1 MNNSVAPMPSP
12 VLELNGARLSR
23 LLRAGIQRLLA
34 DQEHLNRIN
43 VFPVAD
49 GDTGTNMALTM
60 HAVLA
65 SLHRDP
71 NDHAGSTLTRAADA
85 ALDGARGNSGAILAQ
100 FLLGMGD
107 SASAH
112 AALSTVQFANAVT
125 AGAAYARDSLCEPRE
140 GTVLTVISDFATET
154 TRLASGGLQ
163 DFLGLFSQ
171 ALARARKSLQHTTEQ
186 LEALRAARVVDAG
199 AKGFIDL
206 LEGMTDHLH
215 RNVDAEPSETSA
227 VSVASS
233 EAAGE
238 TQDLSHRFCTEC
250 TISGANIDRRKL
262 REQLAALGSSL
273 VLAGTP
279 RKSKVHIHV
288 NDPSEVFRI
297 AGRFGSVTGQKA
309 DDMQR
314 QQYAVHVRGRKVA
327 IVTDSVADIPEDMLD
342 ELGIHTVP
350 LRIHFGEQSYLD
362 KSGMSSEEFLAELT
376 RNNTHPKTSQPPS
389 GDFRRQFE
397 YLATHYN
404 GVISINVT
412 SKVSGTFNAA
422 RAAAERTKIRDSIA
436 VVDSGN
442 ASVGQGLIAMYA
454 AELAARDH
462 DVTQIATALRK
473 MIPLTRTYAMVGS
486 LDYAVRGGRV
496 KPAVKSLA
504 QFLRLT
510 PILTTHDDGRIAPGG
525 TLFGRSGLQDKFV
538 RFITSRMDPQQNY
551 RVGIGQAGAP
561 AKAIELLERLRLA
574 QPNIRSSFIMPVGST
589 LSVHGGPGTLV
600 VGVQPLLQPLLGD

>member
-1 MNNSVAPMPSP
+1 MPSP
-12 VLELNGARLSR
+12 VLELNGARLAR

-43 VFPVAD
+43 VFPVPD

-65 SLHRDP
+65 SLRRDA
-71 NDHAGSTLTRAADA
+71 NDHAGSTLIRAADA

-107 SASAH
+107 SASTH
-112 AALSTVQFANAVT
+112 ASLSTAQFANAVI
-125 AGAAYARDSLCEPRE
+125 AGASYARDSLCEPRE
-140 GTVLTVISDFATET
+140 GTVLTVISDFAAET
-154 TRLASGGLQ
+154 ARLAGNGGH

-171 ALARARKSLQHTTEQ
+171 ALAKARRSLQRTSEQ
-186 LEALRAARVVDAG
+186 LEELRAARVVDAG
-199 AKGFIDL
+199 AKGFVDL
-206 LEGMTDHLH
+206 IEGMTDHLH
-215 RNVDAEPSETSA
+215 RDVDAEPAE
-227 VSVASS
+227 VSVEVAYG
-233 EAAGE
+233 EAAAGE
-238 TQDLSHRFCTEC
+238 THDLSHRFCTEC
-250 TISGANIDRRKL
+250 IISGANIDRRKL
-262 REQLAALGSSL
+262 REQLASLGSSL

-279 RKSKVHIHV
+279 SKSKIHIHV

-327 IVTDSVADIPEDMLD
+327 IVTDSVADIPDELLD

-362 KSGMSSEEFLAELT
+362 KSGMSSEEFLAELMS
-376 RNNTHPKTSQPPS
+376 NKAHPKTSQPPS

-397 YLATHYN
+397 FLATHFN
-404 GVISINVT
+404 GVVSINVT
-412 SKVSGTFNAA
+412 TKVSGTFNSA
-422 RAAAERTKIRDSIA
+422 RAAADRTKVRDGIE

-442 ASVGQGLIAMYA
+442 ASVGQGLLAIYA
-454 AELAARDH
+454 AQLAARDY
-462 DVTQIATALRK
+462 DTAQIVAALRK
-473 MIPLTRTYAMVGS
+473 MIPLTRTYALIGS

-496 KPAVKSLA
+496 KPSVKSVA
-504 QFLRLT
+504 EFLRLT
-510 PILTTHDDGRIAPGG
+510 PVLTTHEDGRIAPGG

-538 RFITSRMDPQQNY
+538 RFITARMDPKQDY
-551 RVGIGQAGAP
+551 RIGIGHAGAE
-561 AKAIELLERLRLA
+561 AKAIELLERLRLSH
-574 QPNIRSSFIMPVGST
+574 PNIRSSFIMPVGST

-600 VGVQPLLQPLLGD
+600 VAVQPDLNDCNPGPPLPE

>member
-1 MNNSVAPMPSP
+1 MPSP

-34 DQEHLNRIN
+34 DQEYLNRIN

-49 GDTGTNMALTM
+49 GDTGTNLALTM
-60 HAVLA
+60 YAVLA
-65 SLHRDP
+65 SLRRDA
-71 NDHAGSTLTRAADA
+71 NDHAGSTLTRVADA

-107 SASAH
+107 SASTH
-112 AALSTVQFANAVT
+112 AALSTLQFANAVT
-125 AGAAYARDSLCEPRE
+125 TGATYARDSLTEPRE
-140 GTVLTVISDFATET
+140 GTVLTVITDFATET
-154 TRLASGGLQ
+154 ARLATSGGQ

-171 ALARARKSLQHTTEQ
+171 ALARARRSLQHTSEQ
-186 LEALRAARVVDAG
+186 LEELRAARVVDAG
-199 AKGFIDL
+199 AKGFVDL

-215 RNVDAEPSETSA
+215 RDVDAEPIEHA
-227 VSVASS
+227 AHVSY
-233 EAAGE
+233 GE
-238 TQDLSHRFCTEC
+238 TVGETHDLSHRFCTEC

-262 REQLAALGSSL
+262 REQLAVIGSSL

-288 NDPSEVFRI
+288 NDPAEVFRI

-314 QQYAVHVRGRKVA
+314 QQHAVHVRGRQVA
-327 IVTDSVADIPEDMLD
+327 IVTDSVADIPEDVLD

-362 KSGMSSEEFLAELT
+362 KSGMSSEEFLAELI
-376 RNNTHPKTSQPPS
+376 RNKKHPKTSQPPS

-397 YLATHYN
+397 FLATHFN
-404 GVISINVT
+404 GVVSINVT
-412 SKVSGTFNAA
+412 TKVSGTYNAA
-422 RAAAERTKIRDSIA
+422 RTAAERTRTRDGIQ

-442 ASVGQGLIAMYA
+442 ASIGQGLLAMYA

-462 DVTQIATALRK
+462 DVGQVVAAVRK
-473 MIPLTRTYAMVGS
+473 MIPLTRTYALIGS

-496 KPAVKSLA
+496 KPSVKSLA
-504 QFLRLT
+504 EFLSLT
-510 PILTTHDDGRIAPGG
+510 PILATHEDGRIAPGG
-525 TLFGRSGLQDKFV
+525 TLFGRGHLQDKFV
-538 RFITSRMDPQQNY
+538 RFITKRMDAQQSY
-551 RVGIGQAGAP
+551 RVGIGHAGAE
-561 AKAIELLERLRLA
+561 AKAIELLERLRMA
-574 QPNIRSSFIMPVGST
+574 HPNIHSSFIMPVGST

-600 VGVQPLLQPLLGD
+600 VGVQPT

>member
-1 MNNSVAPMPSP
+1 MNNSVVRMPSP

-65 SLHRDP
+65 SLRHDP
-71 NDHAGSTLTRAADA
+71 NDHAGNTLTRAADA

-107 SASAH
+107 SASTH
-112 AALSTVQFANAVT
+112 AALTTVQFAHAVS
-125 AGAAYARDSLCEPRE
+125 AGAMYARDSLCEPRE
-140 GTVLTVISDFATET
+140 GTVLTVISDFATEIN
-154 TRLASGGLQ
+154 RLASGGLQ

-171 ALARARKSLQHTTEQ
+171 SLVRARRSLQHTTEQ

-215 RNVDAEPSETSA
+215 RNVDAEPNETLA
-227 VSVASS
+227 TVASS

-238 TQDLSHRFCTEC
+238 AHDLSHRFCTEC

-262 REQLAALGSSL
+262 REQLASLGSSL

-314 QQYAVHVRGRKVA
+314 QQHAVHVRGRKVA

-362 KSGMSSEEFLAELT
+362 KTGMSSEEFLAELT
-376 RNNTHPKTSQPPS
+376 RNKTHPKTSQPPS

-397 YLATHYN
+397 FLATHYN
-404 GVISINVT
+404 GVVSINVT
-412 SKVSGTFNAA
+412 TKVSGTFNAA
-422 RAAAERTKIRDSIA
+422 RSAAERTRIRDSIA

-442 ASVGQGLIAMYA
+442 ASIGQGLLAMYA

-462 DVTQIATALRK
+462 DVTQIVTALQK
-473 MIPLTRTYAMVGS
+473 MIPLTRTYALAGS

-496 KPAVKSLA
+496 KPSVKSVA
-504 QFLRLT
+504 EFLRLT
-510 PILTTHDDGRIAPGG
+510 PILATHDDGRIAPGG
-525 TLFGRSGLQDKFV
+525 TLFGRSQLQDKFV
-538 RFITSRMDPQQNY
+538 RFVTSRMDPHHNY
-551 RVGIGQAGAP
+551 RVGIGHAGAE

-574 QPNIRSSFIMPVGST
+574 QPNIRSAFIMPVGST

>member
-1 MNNSVAPMPSP
+1 VNNLVVRMPRP

-23 LLRAGIQRLLA
+23 LLRAGTQRLLA

-43 VFPVAD
+43 VFPVPD

-65 SLHRDP
+65 TLRDNP
-71 NDHAGSTLTRAADA
+71 NDHAGSTLTQVADA

-100 FLLGMGD
+100 FLLGLGD
-107 SASAH
+107 SASTH
-112 AALSTVQFANAVT
+112 AALSTVQFAHAVT
-125 AGAAYARDSLCEPRE
+125 VGATYARESLCEPRE

-154 TRLASGGLQ
+154 TRLAAGGLQ
-163 DFLGLFSQ
+163 DFLALFSQ
-171 ALARARKSLQHTTEQ
+171 ALVRARKSLQHTSEQ
-186 LEALRAARVVDAG
+186 LEELRAARVVDAG

-215 RNVDAEPSETSA
+215 RDVDAEPVETS
-227 VSVASS
+227 VNVASS

-238 TQDLSHRFCTEC
+238 AHDLSHRFCTEC
-250 TISGANIDRRKL
+250 IISGANIDRRKL
-262 REQLAALGSSL
+262 REQLASLGSSL

-297 AGRFGSVTGQKA
+297 AGRFGSVTGHKA

-350 LRIHFGEQSYLD
+350 LRIHFGDQSYLD
-362 KSGMSSEEFLAELT
+362 KSGMSSEEFLAELQ
-376 RNNTHPKTSQPPS
+376 RNQTHPKTSQPPS

-397 YLATHYN
+397 FLATHFN
-404 GVISINVT
+404 GVVSINVT
-412 SKVSGTFNAA
+412 RKVSGTFNAA
-422 RAAAERTKIRDSIA
+422 RAAAERTRIRDTVE

-442 ASVGQGLIAMYA
+442 ASIGQGLLAIYA

-462 DVTQIATALRK
+462 DVAGITTALRK
-473 MIPLTRTYAMVGS
+473 MIPLTRTYALIGS

-496 KPAVKSLA
+496 KPSVKSVA
-504 QFLRLT
+504 EFLRVT
-510 PILTTHDDGRIAPGG
+510 PVLTTHEDGRIAPGG
-525 TLFGRSGLQDKFV
+525 ALFGRTRLQDKFV
-538 RFITSRMDPQQNY
+538 RFITSKMDPQQAY
-551 RVGIGQAGAP
+551 RVGIGHAGAE

-574 QPNIRSSFIMPVGST
+574 HPHIRRSFIMPVGST

-600 VGVQPLLQPLLGD
+600 VGVQPYLNDLII

>member
-1 MNNSVAPMPSP
+1 MNNSVVRMPRP
-12 VLELNGARLSR
+12 VLELNGPRLSR

-65 SLHRDP
+65 SLRRDA
-71 NDHAGSTLTRAADA
+71 NDHAGSTLSRVADA

-112 AALSTVQFANAVT
+112 SALSTVQFANAVT
-125 AGAAYARDSLCEPRE
+125 AGATYARESLCEPRE
-140 GTVLTVISDFATET
+140 GTVLTVINDFATEV
-154 TRLASGGLQ
+154 TRLATGGLQ

-171 ALARARKSLQHTTEQ
+171 ALVRARRSLQYTTEQ
-186 LEALRAARVVDAG
+186 LEELRAARVVDAG

-215 RNVDAEPSETSA
+215 RDVDAEPIETS
-227 VSVASS
+227 VHVASS
-233 EAAGE
+233 DSAGDAH
-238 TQDLSHRFCTEC
+238 DLSHRFCTEC
-250 TISGANIDRRKL
+250 IISGANIDRRKL
-262 REQLAALGSSL
+262 REQLASLGSSL

-314 QQYAVHVRGRKVA
+314 QQHAVHVRGRKVA
-327 IVTDSVADIPEDMLD
+327 IVTDSVADIPEDLLD

-350 LRIHFGEQSYLD
+350 LRIHFGEHSYLD

-376 RNNTHPKTSQPPS
+376 RNQTHPKTSQPPS

-397 YLATHYN
+397 FLATHFN
-404 GVISINVT
+404 GVVSINVT
-412 SKVSGTFNAA
+412 TKVSGTFNAA
-422 RAAAERTKIRDSIA
+422 RAAAERTRVRDSIG

-442 ASVGQGLIAMYA
+442 ASIGQGLLAIYA

-462 DVTQIATALRK
+462 DVSQILTALRK
-473 MIPLTRTYAMVGS
+473 MIPLTRTYALAGS

-496 KPAVKSLA
+496 KPSVKSVA
-504 QFLRLT
+504 EFLRLT

-525 TLFGRSGLQDKFV
+525 TLFGRARLQDKFV
-538 RFITSRMDPQQNY
+538 RFITARMDAQQPY
-551 RVGIGQAGAP
+551 RIGIGHAGAE

-574 QPNIRSSFIMPVGST
+574 HPNIRSSFIMPVGST

-600 VGVQPLLQPLLGD
+600 VGVQPLLTELPTPV

>member
-1 MNNSVAPMPSP
+1 MPSP

-43 VFPVAD
+43 VFPVPD
-49 GDTGTNMALTM
+49 GDTGTNMAHTM

-65 SLHRDP
+65 SLRRHA
-71 NDHAGSTLTRAADA
+71 NDHAGNTLTRAADA

-107 SASAH
+107 SASTH
-112 AALSTVQFANAVT
+112 AALSTVQFANAVS
-125 AGAAYARDSLCEPRE
+125 AGATYARDSLCEPRE
-140 GTVLTVISDFATET
+140 GTVLTVIADFAAEAA
-154 TRLASGGLQ
+154 RLANSGSQ

-171 ALARARKSLQHTTEQ
+171 GLVKARRSLQHTSEQ
-186 LEALRAARVVDAG
+186 LEELRAARVVDAG
-199 AKGFIDL
+199 AKGFVDL

-215 RNVDAEPSETSA
+215 RDVDAEPIETAVRVSSSETTG
-227 VSVASS
+227 
-233 EAAGE
+233 EAH
-238 TQDLSHRFCTEC
+238 DLSHRFCTEC
-250 TISGANIDRRKL
+250 VISGANIDRRKL
-262 REQLAALGSSL
+262 REQLATLGSSL

-314 QQYAVHVRGRKVA
+314 QHHAVHVRGRKVA
-327 IVTDSVADIPEDMLD
+327 IVTDSVADIPEEILD

-362 KSGMSSEEFLAELT
+362 KSGMSSEDFLAELM
-376 RNNTHPKTSQPPS
+376 RNKAHPKTSQPPA

-397 YLATHYN
+397 FLATHFN

-412 SKVSGTFNAA
+412 TKVSGTFNAA

-442 ASVGQGLIAMYA
+442 ASIGQGLLAIYA
-454 AELAARDH
+454 AELAAQDC
-462 DVTQIATALRK
+462 DVAEIATALTK
-473 MIPLTRTYAMVGS
+473 MIPLTRTYALVGS

-496 KPAVKSLA
+496 KPTVQSVAE
-504 QFLRLT
+504 FLRLT
-510 PILTTHDDGRIAPGG
+510 PILATHEDGRIAPGG
-525 TLFGRSGLQDKFV
+525 ALFGRVRLQDKFV
-538 RFITSRMDPQQNY
+538 QFITARMDPKQSY
-551 RVGIGQAGAP
+551 RVGIGHAGAE
-561 AKAIELLERLRLA
+561 AKAIELLERLRMSH
-574 QPNIRSSFIMPVGST
+574 PNIRSSYIMPVGST

-600 VGVQPLLQPLLGD
+600 VGVQPCLDA

>member
-1 MNNSVAPMPSP
+1 MNNSVVRMPSP

-65 SLHRDP
+65 SLRHDP

-107 SASAH
+107 SASTH

-125 AGAAYARDSLCEPRE
+125 AGATYARDSLCEPRE

-154 TRLASGGLQ
+154 SRLASSGLQ

-171 ALARARKSLQHTTEQ
+171 ALVRARKSLQHTTEQ

-215 RNVDAEPSETSA
+215 RDVDAEPGETT
-227 VSVASS
+227 VNVAAS
-233 EAAGE
+233 EAAGD
-238 TQDLSHRFCTEC
+238 THDLAHRFCTEC
-250 TISGANIDRRKL
+250 IISGANIDRRKL
-262 REQLAALGSSL
+262 REQLASLGSSL

-376 RNNTHPKTSQPPS
+376 RNRTHPKTSQPPS

-397 YLATHYN
+397 FLATHYN
-404 GVISINVT
+404 GVVSINVT
-412 SKVSGTFNAA
+412 TKVSGTFNAA
-422 RAAAERTKIRDSIA
+422 RSAAERTKIRDSIA

-442 ASVGQGLIAMYA
+442 ASIGQGLIAMYA

-462 DVTQIATALRK
+462 DVTQIVTALRK

-496 KPAVKSLA
+496 KPSVKSLA
-504 QFLRLT
+504 EFLRLT

-525 TLFGRSGLQDKFV
+525 TLFGRTGLQDKFV
-538 RFITSRMDPQQNY
+538 RFITSRMDSHQNY
-551 RVGIGQAGAP
+551 RVGIGHAGAE
-561 AKAIELLERLRLA
+561 AKAIELAERLRMA